1 MARRGENIFHR
12 QDKRWEGRYKKGRKP
27 NGKLLY
33 GYIYGK
39 TYKEVKLRLIELKY
53 KYMNS
58 EKELINFNGTVYN
71 WSIHYLE
78 KIMNSGIKSST
89 YAIYNTMLQNHI
101 LPYFENK
108 KLIAVTKNDVGEFVQ
123 CLTGKGLSGNSVH
136 GVFGLLNRMLKCGV
150 DERALLL
157 NPCDEVI
164 LPKKEP
170 RKIEVLTVEEQQ
182 KLEQA
187 ALKEE
192 DGAAVVTALY
202 TGMRIGEIA
211 ALRWEDI
218 NFDMGMIHVN
228 QTVQRIADVD
238 GENKTKLVFSSPKS
252 EKSNRLIPMTEKT
265 KSWFQSLRQ
274 DSQGEYVI
282 ACKDGFAEPR
292 VIRYRYVKIVD
303 KAGLKY
309 VPFHSL
315 RHTFATRCLEQGVDP
330 TNLSSIMGH
339 SSSKMTLDVYTDSLL
354 EQRIISMGKI
364 DKLFVYSPETIGV
377 C

>member
-1 MARRGENIFHR
+1 MAKRGENIYLR

-27 NGKLLY
+27 NGKLQY

-39 TYKEVKLRLIELKY
+39 TYKEVKLQLIELKY

-78 KIMNSGIKSST
+78 KTLNSGVKSST

-108 KLIAVTKNDVGEFVQ
+108 KLTSVTKNDVEGFVQ
-123 CLTGKGLSGNSVH
+123 SLTEKGLSGTSVH
-136 GVFGLLNRMLKCGV
+136 GVFGLLHRMLKCAV
-150 DERALLL
+150 EEKALLL
-157 NPCDEVI
+157 NPSDEVV

-170 RKIEVLTVEEQQ
+170 KKIEVLTVEEQQ

-187 ALKEE
+187 ALEEE
-192 DGAAVVTALY
+192 DGAAVVAALY

-211 ALRWEDI
+211 ALRWDDI
-218 NFDMGMIHVN
+218 NFDTGMIHVS

-238 GENKTKLVFSSPKS
+238 GETKTKLIFGSPKS
-252 EKSNRLIPMTEKT
+252 EKSDRLIPMTETT
-265 KSWFQSLRQ
+265 KSWFQGLQ
-274 DSQGEYVI
+274 QNAQGEYVI
-282 ACKDGFAEPR
+282 ECKDGFAEPR
-292 VIRYRYVKIVD
+292 VIRYRYVKIVEA
-303 KAGLKY
+303 AGLRY

-315 RHTFATRCLEQGVDP
+315 RNPNLNKIQTFHQNIPLFK
-330 TNLSSIMGH
+330 H
-339 SSSKMTLDVYTDSLL
+339 SVHKKVWILFS
-354 EQRIISMGKI
+354 RFIIFSVHKNQ
-364 DKLFVYSPETIGV
+364 
-377 C
+377 